1 MNEFVMQIINAI
13 SFFVALAFLVS
24 FLYLQIMT
32 AKSNKLSLFDFTMIV
47 VSLVIGMG
55 IFRTPANVAKAS
67 PDTFLFFTAWV
78 AGGLVAL
85 CGALTYAEIGSRLP
99 VTGGYYKVFS
109 YAYHPSVAF
118 AINCVILVSN
128 AASLA
133 AVALVGGEYIT
144 GIFIPL
150 SKDAEWIKIT
160 ANIQYIQTIHIV
172 IAITAIIIFY
182 GINLAGLKM
191 SAKTQNVLTVIKI
204 ILILLLI
211 APLFFADNHS
221 AGQLINTSAISP
233 TIKEYIKAF
242 GIGLVAV
249 SFTYGGYQQ
258 TINFGAEVEQP
269 AKNIPRG
276 IFVGITTIILLY
288 LTINYAYIKVIG
300 FETLHQPE
308 TKNIAAIMASK
319 IFGINAERVLS
330 GFLFLSVLAYVN
342 VLLMSNPRV
351 MYAMSE
357 DNILPPVFKKRNK
370 KTEVLTVSLSVFAA
384 LCILIIFWAKEFDK
398 ILSFTIF
405 LDCFGMILSAA
416 TIFILRKKTKHLDD
430 TGIYKMKLFPL
441 LPIIFITAYIFVALS
456 IILDY
461 EKNDYAA
468 VTGLVVM
475 AIFTGL
481 YFLLAQLK
489 KNKI

>member
-1 MNEFVMQIINAI
+1 
-13 SFFVALAFLVS
+13 
-24 FLYLQIMT
+24 MT
-32 AKSNKLSLFDFTMIV
+32 PKSKLSLFDFTMIV
-47 VSLVIGMG
+47 VTLVIGMG
-55 IFRTPANVAKAS
+55 IFRTPLNVAKAS
-67 PDTFLFFTAWV
+67 PDSFLFFAAWIV
-78 AGGLVAL
+78 GGLVAL

-109 YAYHPSVAF
+109 YAYHPSIAF

-133 AVALVGGEYIT
+133 GVALVGGEYIS

-150 SKDAEWIKIT
+150 SKDVEWMKVV
-160 ANIQYIQTIHIV
+160 ANAGYIQTIHIA
-172 IAITAIIIFY
+172 IAIFAILIFY
-182 GINLAGLKM
+182 GVNLLGLKM
-191 SAKTQNVLTVIKI
+191 SAKTQNILAIIKI

-211 APLFFADNHS
+211 APLFFADNAATQQIQHS
-221 AGQLINTSAISP
+221 IVNP
-233 TIKEYIKAF
+233 TLREYIKAF

-258 TINFGAEVEQP
+258 TINFGAEVNQP

-276 IFVGITTIILLY
+276 IFLGISIIILLY

-300 FETLHQPE
+300 FETLKQSQ
-308 TKNIAAIMASK
+308 NIAAIMASK
-319 IFGINAERVLS
+319 VFGVNAERILS

-357 DNILPPVFKKRNK
+357 DKILPPVFKRRNH
-370 KTEVLTVSLSVFAA
+370 KTDVLTVSLSAFAA
-384 LCILIIFWAKEFDK
+384 VCIIIIFWAKEFDK
-398 ILSFTIF
+398 ILTFSIF

-416 TIFILRKKTKHLDD
+416 TIFILRKRTKHLDD
-430 TGIYKMKLFPL
+430 TGIYKMKLFPV
-441 LPIIFITAYIFVALS
+441 LPVIFILAYTFVAIS

-461 EKNDYAA
+461 KTNDYAA
-468 VTGLVVM
+468 LIGLGVM
-475 AIFTGL
+475 AVFIAL
-481 YFLLAQLK
+481 YFLLQGLK
-489 KNKI
+489 KNK

>member
-1 MNEFVMQIINAI
+1 MA
-13 SFFVALAFLVS
+13 
-24 FLYLQIMT
+24 T
-32 AKSNKLSLFDFTMIV
+32 KSKLTLFDFTMIV

-67 PDTFLFFTAWV
+67 PDTFLFFAAWI
-78 AGGLVAL
+78 AGGLVAF

-109 YAYHPSVAF
+109 YAYHPSIAF

-133 AVALVGGEYIT
+133 MVALVGGEYIT
-144 GIFIPL
+144 AIFVPL
-150 SKDAEWIKIT
+150 SKDVEWIKIA
-160 ANIQYIQTIHIV
+160 ANASYIQTIQIT
-172 IAITAIIIFY
+172 IAIVAILLFY
-182 GINLAGLKM
+182 GVNLLGLKM
-191 SAKTQNVLTVIKI
+191 SAKTQNVLTLIKI

-211 APLFFADNHS
+211 TPLFFADAQAS
-221 AGQLINTSAISP
+221 SQVINTSTISP
-233 TIKEYIKAF
+233 TFMEYIKAF

-258 TINFGAEVEQP
+258 TINFGAEVDKP
-269 AKNIPRG
+269 TKNVPRG
-276 IFVGITTIILLY
+276 IFLGIAIIIILY

-300 FETLHQPE
+300 FENLKD
-308 TKNIAAIMASK
+308 TKNIAAVMASK
-319 IFGINAERVLS
+319 VFGINAERILS

-351 MYAMSE
+351 MFAMSE
-357 DNILPPVFKKRNK
+357 DKILPPLFGKRNT
-370 KTEVLTVSLSVFAA
+370 KTDVLTTSLTTFAL
-384 LCILIIFWAKEFDK
+384 LCIFIVFWAKEFDK

-405 LDCFGMILSAA
+405 LDCFGMVLSAA

-441 LPIIFITAYIFVALS
+441 MPILFIAAYIFVGIS
-456 IILDY
+456 ISLDY
-461 EKNDYAA
+461 KPTDILAKFGIANAA
-468 VTGLVVM
+468 TIGLAVM
-475 AIFTGL
+475 GGFIGL
-481 YFLLAQLK
+481 YFILTKLTNTHK
-489 KNKI
+489 